1 MRRILAHLWM
11 QLTGRPNSVA
21 SSFVLMYVRL
31 LILPEDSST
40 KFIDQEMGQDNGS
53 TMALSKRKTTV
64 AVLRSI
70 LGSIHG
76 QEDKFA
82 KLAERSRSWVKKV
95 SAGQEVLVDDAARV
109 LELNV
114 GISLA
119 WLKGNP
125 NFPPVS
131 STGRPFNFK
140 FFENYRAKLREG
152 IYPRITVVRFTRTI
166 SKIAGIGAA
175 AGRKGKASL
184 FHWRL
189 SQFLEKCS
197 VDFGFDESTGR
208 KLERSLEKANVSGM
222 SFQDRWIDFDT
233 GVDGTSNEGEYP
245 DDEIKKLLKLGGDT
259 RNAK

>member
-1 MRRILAHLWM
+1 
-11 QLTGRPNSVA
+11 
-21 SSFVLMYVRL
+21 
-31 LILPEDSST
+31 
-40 KFIDQEMGQDNGS
+40 
-53 TMALSKRKTTV
+53 MALSRRKTTV
-64 AVLRSI
+64 AVLRGV

-119 WLKGNP
+119 WLKGDP
-125 NFPPVS
+125 NLPPIS
-131 STGRPFNFK
+131 STNQPFDFK
-140 FFENYRAKLREG
+140 FFENYRAKLRDG
-152 IYPRITVVRFTRTI
+152 IRPRISVVRFTGTI

-189 SQFLEKCS
+189 SEFLKKCS
-197 VDFGFDESTGR
+197 DDFGFDESAGR
-208 KLERSLEKANVSGM
+208 KMERSLEKANVSGM
-222 SFQDRWIDFDT
+222 SFQDRW
-233 GVDGTSNEGEYP
+233 VDPDAGADVTFNEGEGH
-245 DDEIKKLLKLGGDT
+245 DNEIDGPLELGGDT
-259 RNAK
+259 RKTQKEAE